1 MSGHTEFQRALNR
14 YRLYRNRILQLLRHY
29 LLPWFRLRV
38 IKGVMIGAHHG
49 PLKGARVTLNG
60 WRSIKTDSKGRFT
73 FYFILRKVNFL
84 TVEWREAELINWIR
98 IDLTRQRVSKLK
110 LKWPLLVR
118 GELVNEQGQPLVQV
132 PVALNQIQV
141 TKTDAHGAFIFPV
154 DSDSKDQFDQ
164 LSFQL
169 LGHSFVHHFKA
180 NPQAH
185 LLHRFMY
192 TEGKGL
198 FHLEDRPAA
207 QVQAKQIYS
216 FNERLRWGLRLSF
229 ALITMFLIINFFMTQ
244 QRQDEL
250 DKLMIY
256 QEQAVDGL
264 VKSHHSLS
272 NMSPPSINET
282 TKWRHAG
289 LLERKKDSLQ
299 ENQIAQ
305 GLHLKDQALK
315 REPDQKNSRRP
326 SIFDGLSGK
335 KHTSK
340 PSVNDAKNTM
350 IDPEAFEEFDIPK
363 CQSMEFVYRNYYVPR
378 GMEGILLSLV
388 FGHWQSWRN
397 DLSLF
402 NGLNRHDQLQ
412 AGQRVKLKLPLHTWS
427 IYKHVDESSWQ
438 KLLKQTGCLHAKNL
452 CRKLI
457 QAWNPHVYLRR
468 LKKRDQLL
476 INFSLLKRRPY
487 GGATLSRI
495 ESLRRG
501 SVPKRRKPRLQMPKN
516 CKLLNSLTADLL

>member
-14 YRLYRNRILQLLRHY
+14 YRLYRNRILQLLRNY

-60 WRSIKTDSKGRFT
+60 WRSIKTDSKGRFA
-73 FYFILRKVNFL
+73 FYFILRKINFL

-118 GELVNEQGQPLVQV
+118 GELVDEHGQPLVQV
-132 PVALNQIQV
+132 PVALNQNQM

-154 DSDSKDQFDQ
+154 DSDSNVQFDQ

-229 ALITMFLIINFFMTQ
+229 ALVIMFLIINFFITQ
-244 QRQDEL
+244 QHQDEL
-250 DKLMIY
+250 DQLMAH
-256 QEQAVDGL
+256 QEQTVRGPIQ
-264 VKSHHSLS
+264 SYSSLS
-272 NMSPPSINET
+272 NRSSLSKSET
-282 TKWRHAG
+282 SKWRHAG
-289 LLERKKDSLQ
+289 LLERNKESAK
-299 ENQIAQ
+299 Q
-305 GLHLKDQALK
+305 GQ
-315 REPDQKNSRRP
+315 
-326 SIFDGLSGK
+326 
-335 KHTSK
+335 
-340 PSVNDAKNTM
+340 VN
-350 IDPEAFEEFDIPK
+350 
-363 CQSMEFVYRNYYVPR
+363 
-378 GMEGILLSLV
+378 
-388 FGHWQSWRN
+388 
-397 DLSLF
+397 
-402 NGLNRHDQLQ
+402 
-412 AGQRVKLKLPLHTWS
+412 
-427 IYKHVDESSWQ
+427 
-438 KLLKQTGCLHAKNL
+438 
-452 CRKLI
+452 
-457 QAWNPHVYLRR
+457 
-468 LKKRDQLL
+468 
-476 INFSLLKRRPY
+476 
-487 GGATLSRI
+487 
-495 ESLRRG
+495 
-501 SVPKRRKPRLQMPKN
+501 
-516 CKLLNSLTADLL
+516 